1 MRKHPVALGIFLLFL
16 IGMVFFFLVYVLG
29 STTEDKHS
37 FALNNKVGVVKVEGF
52 IGDTRDV
59 VDQLNQFG
67 KDDGIKAVILR
78 IDSPGGGVASSQEI
92 YEAVIDL
99 KKKKKV
105 VASMGSVAAS
115 GGYMVACAAD
125 KIVANPGTIT
135 GSISAVM
142 HFANAEELLKK
153 LGLKTSV
160 VKSGKFKDIGSPV
173 REMTAEEKALIQELV
188 DDIYDQFLDMVA
200 RDRNI
205 PKEKLRKIADGRVFT
220 GRQAQKLGLVDY
232 LGDMGYAS
240 TLAGEMSGIKGKPEI
255 VYPKKKGSKFWDYVF
270 REMFVA
276 LDEQMRGKVEQLQGI
291 LYLSPAAI
299 YYNIL

>member
-1 MRKHPVALGIFLLFL
+1 MRRHPVALGIFLLF
-16 IGMVFFFLVYVLG
+16 IVGMAFFLLVYVLG
-29 STTEDKHS
+29 SATEDKHS
-37 FALNNKVGVVKVEGF
+37 FALNSKVGVVKIEGF

-59 VDQLNQFG
+59 IEQLNQFG

-92 YEAVIDL
+92 YDAVLDL

-115 GGYMVACAAD
+115 GGYMIACAAD

-153 LGLKTSV
+153 LGLKASV
-160 VKSGKFKDIGSPV
+160 VKSGKFKDTGSPV

-220 GRQAQKLGLVDY
+220 GRQAHKLGLVDY
-232 LGDMGYAS
+232 LGDMGYAL
-240 TLAGEMSGIKGKPEI
+240 TLLGEMSGIKGKPDI
-255 VYPKKKGSKFWDYVF
+255 VYPKKKGSKLWDYVF
-270 REMFVA
+270 REMFSA
-276 LDEQMRGKVEQLQGI
+276 LDEQMRGKVEKLNGI
-291 LYLSPAAI
+291 LYLSPTAT
-299 YYNIL
+299 YY

>member
-1 MRKHPVALGIFLLFL
+1 MRKHPVAFGIFLLFL
-16 IGMVFFFLVYVLG
+16 VGMVFFLLVYVLG

-37 FALNNKVGVVKVEGF
+37 FTLNNKVGIVKVEGV

-59 VDQLNQFG
+59 IEQLNQFG
-67 KDDGIKAVILR
+67 KDEGIKAVILR

-92 YEAVIDL
+92 YEAVIDI

-153 LGLKTSV
+153 LGLKASV

-220 GRQAQKLGLVDY
+220 GRQAHKLGLVDY
-232 LGDMGYAS
+232 LGDMGYAL
-240 TLAGEMSGIKGKPEI
+240 TLVGEMSGMKGKPDI

-270 REMFVA
+270 REMFTA
-276 LDEQMRGKVEQLQGI
+276 LDEQMRGKVEQLNGI
-291 LYLSPAAI
+291 LYLSPIA
-299 YYNIL
+299 YY